1 VLVALSCG
9 PSRHNKRRQSL
20 AIIAWR
26 RIVRKSQP
34 SRFGNVAPREPR
46 RCVEGGDIPSYQS
59 RESVA
64 GASSFALDHD
74 ACGITIK
81 GVRSDTVLAK
91 QVLPHVAVTS
101 GFGSATRGHGTSD
114 ILRTLAR
121 TLPEGDPR
129 YATDFLPRMDGAG
142 CSPGGGGASGSW
154 WPWPRLCQE
163 LRTQELA
170 AVLWPTWRRFD
181 PSSSPSA
188 RPVDSAFSPSD
199 LVGK

>member
-1 VLVALSCG
+1 MLVALSCG

-91 QVLPHVAVTS
+91 QVFPTLLVGVFGRSAKTRTKRGTMKWAMRGLRKPMRSTGSSVWPSCERHGDENFVLAMLSLGTVTAVAS
-101 GFGSATRGHGTSD
+101 RMAGWAAT
-114 ILRTLAR
+114 
-121 TLPEGDPR
+121 
-129 YATDFLPRMDGAG
+129 
-142 CSPGGGGASGSW
+142 
-154 WPWPRLCQE
+154 
-163 LRTQELA
+163 
-170 AVLWPTWRRFD
+170 
-181 PSSSPSA
+181 SSPLQRKKCSH
-188 RPVDSAFSPSD
+188 R
-199 LVGK
+199 VGGWHP

>member
-1 VLVALSCG
+1 MLVALSCG

-20 AIIAWR
+20 AIIAWL

-34 SRFGNVAPREPR
+34 SRFGNGAPREPR

-91 QVLPHVAVTS
+91 QV
-101 GFGSATRGHGTSD
+101 F
-114 ILRTLAR
+114 
-121 TLPEGDPR
+121 
-129 YATDFLPRMDGAG
+129 
-142 CSPGGGGASGSW
+142 
-154 WPWPRLCQE
+154 
-163 LRTQELA
+163 
-170 AVLWPTWRRFD
+170 
-181 PSSSPSA
+181 
-188 RPVDSAFSPSD
+188 SD
-199 LVGK
+199 LVSRGLWQSAKIRTKRGTMKWAMRGLRKPMRSTGSSVWPSCERHGDENFVLAMLSLGTETAVASRMAGWAATSSSTSKQEMFSPRRRMASLKRSTKK